1 MAHNSRLRRL
11 ADLADE
17 RTSMR
22 IIEALA
28 TAQHVPPEEL
38 ELPLYHTVDPEALDR
53 LFDADPATDLRVT
66 FEYADH
72 TVQVRSGGRV
82 SIDGVGYDPGDD
94 PERSLG

>member
-1 MAHNSRLRRL
+1 MAHNNGLSRL
-11 ADLADE
+11 ADADD

-22 IIEALA
+22 IIEAVS
-28 TAQHVPPEEL
+28 TAQRVSPDEL
-38 ELPLYHTVDPEALDR
+38 ELPLYDVVDPEALDR
-53 LFDADPATDLRVT
+53 LFDADPATDLRVS